1 MHAYPFERLAR
12 LKAGAV
18 PPASMA
24 HIAMSIGEP
33 QHTPPAFVLET
44 LRRNLDRL
52 GSYPA
57 TAGLPEFRGACAR
70 WLERRF
76 SLPAQS
82 VNADTMVLPVNGT
95 REALF
100 AFVQA
105 VVDERDSPL
114 VLMPNPFY
122 QIYEGA
128 ALLAGAT
135 PYLLDTT
142 ADTLYTPDLEAVPEA
157 VWRRCQVLFLCSPGN
172 PTGTVLSQAYLR
184 RALELADRYD
194 FVIAADECYTE
205 LYLDEAAPPPGLLQ
219 ACLAVGHDRFQRC
232 VVFHSLS
239 KRSSVPGLRSGFV
252 AGDPEIMGRFL
263 LYRTYH
269 GSAMAVPTQ
278 LASIAAWDEDEHAAE
293 NRRLYIE
300 KFARVLPILAPVM
313 KVEKPA
319 GAFYLWP
326 DIGGDD
332 EVFTRELFARK
343 NITVL
348 PGSYLARDGG
358 GVGGGVGGAAE
369 LRADSGASAGP
380 TGVTAADRT
389 SGGRVG
395 GVGARGATFV
405 GAGPAVATIRANPG
419 AGRVRISLVAD
430 VERCVEA
437 AERIRDFVRDY
448 WTGKR

>member
-1 MHAYPFERLAR
+1 VNPRLERLHAYPFERLAR

-18 PPASMA
+18 PPAGLA

-33 QHTPPAFVLET
+33 QHEAPAFVLET
-44 LRRNLDRL
+44 LRGALDKL

-57 TAGLPEFRGACAR
+57 TAGLPEFRAACAR

-76 SLPAQS
+76 GLQADR
-82 VNADTMVLPVNGT
+82 VYADTMVLPVNGT

-105 VVDERDSPL
+105 VVDERLSGGAPL

-128 ALLAGAT
+128 ALLAGAE
-135 PYLLDTT
+135 PYMLNTT
-142 ADTLYTPDLEAVPEA
+142 AATGYTPDLDAVPEA

-172 PTGTVLSQAYLR
+172 PTGAVLSLEYLR
-184 RALELADRYD
+184 RALELAERYD

-205 LYLDEAAPPPGLLQ
+205 IYLDERAPPPGLLQ
-219 ACLAVGHDRFQRC
+219 ACIAAGNDRFERC

-252 AGDPEIMGRFL
+252 AGDPQIMKRFL

-278 LASIAAWDEDEHAAE
+278 LASIAAWSEDTHAAA
-293 NRRLYIE
+293 NRRLYQE

-313 KVEKPA
+313 NVEKPA

-332 EVFTRELFARK
+332 ETFARELFARK
-343 NITVL
+343 NITLL
-348 PGSYLARDGG
+348 PGSYLAR
-358 GVGGGVGGAAE
+358 GGAA
-369 LRADSGASAGP
+369 GA
-380 TGVTAADRT
+380 
-389 SGGRVG
+389 
-395 GVGARGATFV
+395 GVGAAGV
-405 GAGPAVATIRANPG
+405 GVSDNPG
-419 AGRVRISLVAD
+419 AGRVRISLVAP
-430 VERCVEA
+430 VAQCVAA
-437 AERIRDFVRDY
+437 AERIRDFLREE
-448 WTGKR
+448 

>member
-1 MHAYPFERLAR
+1 VNPRLDKLHAYPFERLAR
-12 LKAGAV
+12 LKTGVVAPAGL
-18 PPASMA
+18 A

-33 QHTPPAFVLET
+33 QHQAPAFVVET
-44 LRRNLDRL
+44 LRGALDKL

-57 TAGLPEFRGACAR
+57 TVGLPEFRSACAR

-76 SLPAQS
+76 SLPAGR
-82 VNADTMVLPVNGT
+82 VDADTMVLPVNGT

-105 VVDERDSPL
+105 VVDERRSDGGAPL

-128 ALLAGAT
+128 ALLAGAE
-135 PYLLDTT
+135 PYMLNTT
-142 ADTLYTPDLEAVPEA
+142 AATGYVPDLDAVPEA

-172 PTGTVLSQAYLR
+172 PTGAVLSLEYLR
-184 RALELADRYD
+184 RALELAERYD

-205 LYLDEAAPPPGLLQ
+205 IYLDESAPPPGLLQ
-219 ACLAVGHDRFQRC
+219 ACLAAGHDRFHRC

-252 AGDPEIMGRFL
+252 AGDPQIMKRFL

-278 LASIAAWDEDEHAAE
+278 LASIAAWNEDTHAVA
-293 NRRLYIE
+293 NRRLYQE
-300 KFARVLPILAPVM
+300 KFARVLPILAAVM

-332 EVFTRELFARK
+332 ERFTRELFARQ

-348 PGSYLARDGG
+348 PGSYLAR
-358 GVGGGVGGAAE
+358 
-369 LRADSGASAGP
+369 SSAGP
-380 TGVTAADRT
+380 G
-389 SGGRVG
+389 SGIGDD
-395 GVGARGATFV
+395 
-405 GAGPAVATIRANPG
+405 PG
-419 AGRVRISLVAD
+419 AGRVRISLVPPVAL
-430 VERCVEA
+430 CVEA
-437 AERIRDFVRDY
+437 AERIRAFLRE
-448 WTGKR
+448 K

>member
-1 MHAYPFERLAR
+1 
-12 LKAGAV
+12 V
-18 PPASMA
+18 
-24 HIAMSIGEP
+24 
-33 QHTPPAFVLET
+33 
-44 LRRNLDRL
+44 
-52 GSYPA
+52 
-57 TAGLPEFRGACAR
+57 
-70 WLERRF
+70 ERRF
-76 SLPAQS
+76 GLPVRS
-82 VNADTMVLPVNGT
+82 VDAETMVLPVNGT

-105 VVDERDSPL
+105 VVDEQREPL

-128 ALLAGAT
+128 ALLAGAE
-135 PYLLDTT
+135 PYLIETT
-142 ADTLYTPDLEAVPEA
+142 AATAYMPDLDAVPES

-172 PTGTVLSQAYLR
+172 PTGAVLSLEYLR

-205 LYLDEAAPPPGLLQ
+205 IYLNESSPPPGLLQ
-219 ACLAVGHDRFQRC
+219 ACIAAGHDRFQRC

-252 AGDPEIMGRFL
+252 AGDPQIMKRFL

-278 LASIAAWDEDEHAAE
+278 LASIAAWQDDAHAIE
-293 NRRLYIE
+293 NRRLYQE
-300 KFARVLPILAPVM
+300 KFERVLPILAPVM

-326 DIGGDD
+326 EVGGDD
-332 EVFTRELFARK
+332 ERFTRELFANK

-348 PGSYLARDGG
+348 PGSYLARESAGG
-358 GVGGGVGGAAE
+358 
-369 LRADSGASAGP
+369 RAGSGAS
-380 TGVTAADRT
+380 
-389 SGGRVG
+389 
-395 GVGARGATFV
+395 
-405 GAGPAVATIRANPG
+405 INPG
-419 AGRVRISLVAD
+419 AGRVRISLVAP

-437 AERIRDFVRDY
+437 AERIRDFVRES
-448 WTGKR
+448 